1 MSEFRVQYV
10 DDVDPFNVL
19 ASIKHAEP
27 TVARKYT
34 FASDVALYD
43 QIPAVKKLLR
53 APHKVSWNNL
63 FTDSF
68 SLSSGRLCIY
78 AAASNVYARYDV
90 YIIREIWY
98 RRCCKERGDSVL

>member
-53 APHKVSWNNL
+53 APHKVSRNCL
-63 FTDSF
+63 PTLLVS
-68 SLSSGRLCIY
+68 
-78 AAASNVYARYDV
+78 V
-90 YIIREIWY
+90 
-98 RRCCKERGDSVL
+98 RGDCAYTLLRPMSMRDMMYITGDMVWEVL